1 MEKQFAL
8 IHYLTFPES
17 HEQNNILHIILRF
30 TVRIFLALCGLS
42 FLFAFILDGKPAS
55 AEPYNLGPGDVVEI
69 SVMSRPELTRPY
81 RVRLDGAISFHLLG
95 SVQAEGK
102 TPAELEAEL
111 ERQFSDVFEGS
122 TSITLE
128 VVDYRSVIV
137 GGEIASPGAYDFRP
151 GLDVAGVVALA
162 GGVAARGETN
172 TVPTQMRVESEMA
185 RYALLQ
191 SRLSTRLVE
200 RARLLAERDGSDQIS
215 IPPEAE
221 ATLGAAAQ
229 DALDAQS
236 RFRAAREEQLS
247 LRLAAEESNRVLAKD
262 EAAAY
267 AERRDLIRSQVT
279 ATTEELEVQKGL
291 VERGLAR
298 SERSLDLRLSAD
310 RYRADELEAVALEVA
325 ARQKVSDAEASK
337 KLATAQRKGELA
349 ETLAANSAE
358 IAELRTDM
366 ELAKRFVSI
375 FGDPAASAS
384 FTGAETRYHIRRR
397 NRDEVMIIDA
407 SLDTLVLPGDMVE
420 VMIDDPDLVE
430 FAPSTLRVTQ

>member
-1 MEKQFAL
+1 MEKQFAS
-8 IHYLTFPES
+8 IHYLTFSES
-17 HEQNNILHIILRF
+17 HEQNNILNIVLRF
-30 TVRIFLALCGLS
+30 TVRNFLALCGLS
-42 FLFAFILDGKPAS
+42 FLFAFILDGKSAS

-111 ERQFSDVFEGS
+111 ERQFSDVFGGS

-191 SRLSTRLVE
+191 SRLSARLVE

-215 IPPEAE
+215 LPPEAE

-236 RFRAAREEQLS
+236 RLRAAREEQL
-247 LRLAAEESNRVLAKD
+247 
-262 EAAAY
+262 
-267 AERRDLIRSQVT
+267 
-279 ATTEELEVQKGL
+279 
-291 VERGLAR
+291 
-298 SERSLDLRLSAD
+298 
-310 RYRADELEAVALEVA
+310 
-325 ARQKVSDAEASK
+325 
-337 KLATAQRKGELA
+337 
-349 ETLAANSAE
+349 
-358 IAELRTDM
+358 
-366 ELAKRFVSI
+366 
-375 FGDPAASAS
+375 
-384 FTGAETRYHIRRR
+384 
-397 NRDEVMIIDA
+397 
-407 SLDTLVLPGDMVE
+407 
-420 VMIDDPDLVE
+420 
-430 FAPSTLRVTQ
+430 